1 MKAIAGGEEKS
12 LAIFCQSSCRLIRKA
27 DMILKRISSKSRAGL
42 LTVGLISAIGVTVF
56 NAPAHA
62 TWEAP
67 IQENYWDRQ
76 NYACDVLGPGCNTN
90 SVGINGLA
98 VTPDGTTLLSSETN
112 LGRVQFL
119 NAATGAV
126 NGTVTVGSAP
136 QAIVVNS
143 SGTTAYVTNAN
154 DRTISVIDIA
164 TLSVTNTVAGLCAIS
179 GGVSNLSITPNNSY
193 LIQTCTNSWSNT
205 GTAFDIIETA
215 TNNIVTSM
223 GVTDPVVRVAIDP
236 SSNFFWGASRWGT
249 ADATTGNT
257 ISRYSIPGGVL
268 LDSLDT
274 GDVGTDGIT
283 NIALNGDGS
292 ILYVLKDL
300 GAFSAWT
307 NLTTTPTKSWQVAFT
322 STTTRNVGGP
332 TPLVVDNT
340 NKLAYFVTENCCSFW
355 PEVIEIVD
363 LDDESM
369 LPTMQ
374 ISHQWAVNAV
384 LSPDGTKLFT
394 AGRRFSDIY
403 TYGVARPTATTTTT
417 TSTTTTTLAPTTT
430 STPATTTTVE
440 DEESSTTT
448 AVQREEVTSE
458 SLPPTGGRTSQQAL
472 PVLLLLAAGLGLIVV
487 ARSRQV
493 RA

>member
-1 MKAIAGGEEKS
+1 M
-12 LAIFCQSSCRLIRKA
+12 
-27 DMILKRISSKSRAGL
+27 
-42 LTVGLISAIGVTVF
+42 
-56 NAPAHA
+56 
-62 TWEAP
+62 
-67 IQENYWDRQ
+67 
-76 NYACDVLGPGCNTN
+76 
-90 SVGINGLA
+90 
-98 VTPDGTTLLSSETN
+98 
-112 LGRVQFL
+112 
-119 NAATGAV
+119 
-126 NGTVTVGSAP
+126 
-136 QAIVVNS
+136 
-143 SGTTAYVTNAN
+143 
-154 DRTISVIDIA
+154 
-164 TLSVTNTVAGLCAIS
+164 
-179 GGVSNLSITPNNSY
+179 
-193 LIQTCTNSWSNT
+193 
-205 GTAFDIIETA
+205 
-215 TNNIVTSM
+215 
-223 GVTDPVVRVAIDP
+223 
-236 SSNFFWGASRWGT
+236 
-249 ADATTGNT
+249 
-257 ISRYSIPGGVL
+257 
-268 LDSLDT
+268 
-274 GDVGTDGIT
+274 
-283 NIALNGDGS
+283 NGDGS

-417 TSTTTTTLAPTTT
+417 TSTTTTTTSTTTTTLAPTTT

-440 DEESSTTT
+440 DEESPTTT
-448 AVQREEVTSE
+448 ADQQERATSE

-472 PVLLLLAAGLGLIVV
+472 PVLLLLAAGLGLIVI

>member
-1 MKAIAGGEEKS
+1 
-12 LAIFCQSSCRLIRKA
+12 
-27 DMILKRISSKSRAGL
+27 MILKRISSKSRAGL

-257 ISRYSIPGGVL
+257 
-268 LDSLDT
+268 
-274 GDVGTDGIT
+274 

-340 NKLAYFVTENCCSFW
+340 NKLAYFVTENCCSFC

-417 TSTTTTTLAPTTT
+417 TSTTTTTTTSTTTTTLAPTTT

-440 DEESSTTT
+440 DEESPTTT
-448 AVQREEVTSE
+448 ADQQERATSE

-472 PVLLLLAAGLGLIVV
+472 PVLLLLAAGLNLIVV